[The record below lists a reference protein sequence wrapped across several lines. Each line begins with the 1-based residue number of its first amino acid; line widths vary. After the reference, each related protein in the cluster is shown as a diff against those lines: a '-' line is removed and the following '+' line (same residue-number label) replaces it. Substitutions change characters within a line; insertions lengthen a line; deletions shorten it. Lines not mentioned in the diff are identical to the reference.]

1 MSLTREKA
9 QLMSASEIDRT
20 LVRLAHEILEKTKDL
35 DQLAFIGIRRRG
47 VPLAQRL
54 AQKIEALEKRKI
66 PVGIL
71 DINLY
76 RDDLTTVDIKPVVSA
91 TEIPFSVQGKD
102 IILMDDVL
110 YTGRTIR
117 AALDALFDH
126 GRPARVQLLV
136 LIDRGHRELPIEAQ
150 FVGRTVQTTD
160 IEIIEVKFQEID
172 GMEKV
177 LLVRKVADGSEAVT
191 RCPPDCSESKSWTAP
206 RSKPFWRAPRIFSPL
221 QSQSLKKLD
230 TLRGKMIVNLF
241 FEASTRTRTSF
252 EIAAKRLGADAV
264 SITASGSSVSK
275 GESLVDTLNTL
286 AAMRPDAIVM
296 RHAASGAPHFLARH
310 LPTPIINAGDG
321 THEHPTQALLDAR
334 TILDRRATLE
344 GLRVAII
351 GDIAHSRVARSNVH
365 LLSKFGAEIVLCGP
379 ASLLPRGTG
388 ATRARR
394 APHHR
399 HAARPSATPT

>member
-1 MSLTREKA
+1 MSITREKA

-54 AQKIEALEKRKI
+54 STKIESLENRKV

-76 RDDLTTVDIKPVVSA
+76 RDDLSTVDVKPVVSA
-91 TEIPFSVQGKD
+91 TEIPFSVAGKD

-136 LIDRGHRELPIEAQ
+136 LIDRGHRELPIEAR
-150 FVGRTVQTTD
+150 FIGRTVQTSD

-177 LLVRKVADGSEAVT
+177 LMCE
-191 RCPPDCSESKSWTAP
+191 
-206 RSKPFWRAPRIFSPL
+206 RA
-221 QSQSLKKLD
+221 
-230 TLRGKMIVNLF
+230 G
-241 FEASTRTRTSF
+241 
-252 EIAAKRLGADAV
+252 
-264 SITASGSSVSK
+264 
-275 GESLVDTLNTL
+275 
-286 AAMRPDAIVM
+286 
-296 RHAASGAPHFLARH
+296 
-310 LPTPIINAGDG
+310 
-321 THEHPTQALLDAR
+321 
-334 TILDRRATLE
+334 
-344 GLRVAII
+344 
-351 GDIAHSRVARSNVH
+351 
-365 LLSKFGAEIVLCGP
+365 
-379 ASLLPRGTG
+379 
-388 ATRARR
+388 
-394 APHHR
+394 
-399 HAARPSATPT
+399 